1 MQAARFRAAFAF
13 YKSKAPL
20 FMTPRG
26 RRGERGHKNEE

>member
-1 MQAARFRAAFAF
+1 MQAARFRTVFAF
-13 YKSKAPL
+13 YISKTPL